1 MQIKTFVQGK
11 KPAQDRE
18 LFAAVGA
25 LALHPDVHKALGTA
39 ISSTEGDIWAVAL
52 GDDGACLGF
61 AQGRDYATG
70 MHLRYAYAAQ
80 AAVRK
85 QLAKA
90 MIAIA
95 QESDERVIYINE
107 RPSDKLWSQLGFT
120 FTPRARGEF
129 GRWEKPLKETKK

>member
-1 MQIKTFVQGK
+1 MQITTVVQGK
-11 KPAQDRE
+11 NPAQDRE

-39 ISSTEGDIWAVAL
+39 VSSMEGDIWAVAL
-52 GDDGACLGF
+52 HDDGFCLGF
-61 AQGRDYATG
+61 AQARDYATG
-70 MHLRYAYAAQ
+70 MHLRYVYAPQ
-80 AAVRK
+80 ATVRK
-85 QLAKA
+85 QLAKT

-95 QESDERVIYINE
+95 QESNERLIYINE
-107 RPSDKLWSQLGFT
+107 RSDDKIWTQLGFT